1 MKNGLHIAV
10 IGGGAAGFF
19 AAIRCAELHPEHSV
33 TILERGGDFLEKVR
47 ISGGGRCNVCP
58 SEFVPRELV
67 KYYPRGGREL
77 MGPFNTFCSGDTVGW
92 FESRGVA
99 LKTEDDGRMFP
110 VTDDSETIV
119 QCLRQAAK
127 AAGVSMLAKRT
138 VIGIEPVDGRWQID
152 IARDNPLVVD
162 RVLVAPG
169 STKTIWAILEKLGHT
184 IEPPVPSLFTF
195 HISDPRIEGL
205 QGLSVPD
212 AEVRVSTVSS
222 QSGKGLSARG
232 PLLITHWGMSG
243 PAILKLSAWG
253 ARTFAELGYGFDCVV
268 NWLGNFSMEQMQERL
283 RQEKDVQARRK
294 VQGKNPF
301 DLPNRL
307 WNTLCTAAKISDHAN
322 WGDLSKQQLQA
333 LATEL
338 VAGTYKVTG
347 KSAFKDEFVT
357 CGGVRLSEVNF
368 KTMESKVLPGVF
380 FAGEILDIDAVTGG
394 YNFQAAW
401 TTGWVA
407 GSALGSE

>member
-1 MKNGLHIAV
+1 MGDGLDIV
-10 IGGGAAGFF
+10 VVGGGAAGFF
-19 AAIRCAELHPEHSV
+19 AAIRCAELNPACRV

-67 KYYPRGGREL
+67 KYYPRGGKEL

-92 FESRGVA
+92 FEGRGVA

-110 VTDDSETIV
+110 ITDDSETIV
-119 QCLRQAAK
+119 RCLMEAAS
-127 AAGVSMLAKRT
+127 AAGIILHTKHT
-138 VIGIEPVDGRWQID
+138 VTGLEPVDGRWRID
-152 IARDNPLVVD
+152 LARGNSMLAD
-162 RVLVAPG
+162 RVLLAPG
-169 STKTIWAILEKLGHT
+169 SSKTLWTLLEKLGHT

-195 HISDPRIEGL
+195 HISDPRIHGL

-212 AEVRVSTVSS
+212 AHVRVGKHLTSS
-222 QSGKGLSARG
+222 G

-253 ARTFAELGYGFDCVV
+253 ARVLAELGYTFECEV
-268 NWLGNFSMEQMQERL
+268 NWLGGMGMEQMLERL
-283 RQEKDVQARRK
+283 RQEKMVQARRK

-301 DLPNRL
+301 NLPNRL
-307 WNTLCTAAKISDHAN
+307 WNALCTAAKISDHAN
-322 WGDLSKQQLQA
+322 WGDLSKPQVQA
-333 LATEL
+333 LANEL
-338 VAGTYKVTG
+338 VAGKYKVTG
-347 KSAFKDEFVT
+347 KSAFKEEFVT

-368 KTMESKVLPGVF
+368 RTMESKVLPGIF

-401 TTGWVA
+401 TTGWLA
-407 GSALGSE
+407 GSAMGTL